1 MHARARG
8 SQCFDQSAFVDEARV
23 LPIPFRRRTI
33 SEQSAPPPERTVS
46 QVTIEELIRR
56 ARAGDQSALEALFKR
71 SQSLIDELA
80 SQQPARSRQGLDR
93 PSDIA
98 QETALRAFDRFSQF
112 EGTTEAEWR
121 SWLRQIFA
129 HYRDQAFRNARRHKR
144 DVRHT
149 VLLDDSAHAVSAAQE
164 RPSQL
169 MAHEETWRQTLAHI
183 YELPEEQ
190 RRAIWLCHLKELP
203 VADVARAMN
212 KTEAAVAGLLRRG
225 LHTLRRRAQPD
236 PPEGEATAGMDASD
250 GVAAALL
257 MYLRR
262 RDAGE
267 HVDREAF
274 CAEHASCANELGAM
288 LQWIEHIEGIRPER
302 SRT

>member
-1 MHARARG
+1 M
-8 SQCFDQSAFVDEARV
+8 
-23 LPIPFRRRTI
+23 
-33 SEQSAPPPERTVS
+33 S

-71 SQSLIDELA
+71 SQSLLDELA
-80 SQQPARSRQGLDR
+80 SRQPARSRPGFDR

-121 SWLRQIFA
+121 AWLRQIFA

-149 VLLDDSAHAVSAAQE
+149 VSFDDDSAHAVSAAQK

-190 RRAIWLCHLKELP
+190 RRAIWLCHLKEFP

-225 LHTLRRRAQPD
+225 LHTLRQRALPD
-236 PPEGEATAGMDASD
+236 PSEGEATAGMDTSD
-250 GVAAALL
+250 GAAAALL

-267 HVDREAF
+267 HVGREAF
-274 CAEHASCANELGAM
+274 CAEHASCADELKAM
-288 LQWIEHIEGIRPER
+288 IQWIEHIEGIRPER

>member
-1 MHARARG
+1 MPLPCRMV
-8 SQCFDQSAFVDEARV
+8 FDQSAN
-23 LPIPFRRRTI
+23 
-33 SEQSAPPPERTVS
+33 QPERTVS
-46 QVTIEELIRR
+46 QLTIEELIRR

-71 SQSLIDELA
+71 SQSFIDELP
-80 SQQPARSRQGLDR
+80 SRQPARSRPGLDR

-112 EGTTEAEWR
+112 QGTTEAEWR
-121 SWLRQIFA
+121 AWLRQIYA

-149 VLLDDSAHAVSAAQE
+149 VPFDDDSTHAVSAAQK

-190 RRAIWLCHLKELP
+190 RRALWLCHLKELP
-203 VADVARAMN
+203 VADVARVMN

-225 LHTLRRRAQPD
+225 LHKLRQWAQPD
-236 PPEGEATAGMDASD
+236 PSEGEATAGVDTSD
-250 GVAAALL
+250 GAAAALL

-262 RDAGE
+262 RAAGE

-274 CAEHASCANELGAM
+274 CAEHAPYADELRAM